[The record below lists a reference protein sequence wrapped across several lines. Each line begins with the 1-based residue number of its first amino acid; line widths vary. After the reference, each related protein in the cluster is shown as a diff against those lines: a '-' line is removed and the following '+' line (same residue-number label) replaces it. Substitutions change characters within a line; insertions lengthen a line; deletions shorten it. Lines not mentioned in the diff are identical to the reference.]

1 MSIVKSFSVGNGD
14 MFYIRHGSD
23 NFSVIDCCL
32 DDDTKDGIIAE
43 IKEKSRDRGIS
54 RFISTHPD
62 EDHIQGL
69 KELNENWPI
78 LNFYCV
84 KNEAT
89 KEKATESFEEYCK
102 LRDDVGKAFYIYKYC
117 SRKWMNRQS
126 DESDEEEHG
135 SAGINI
141 LWPDRENI
149 DYQDAL
155 SKVKAGESPN
165 NISPVI
171 LYSCGVKFMW
181 MGDLETDFL
190 EKVKDEI
197 KFEEIDILFAP
208 HHGRDSGKLP
218 ADVLEK
224 LSPKIVVVGEAPSE
238 KLNYYAGYDTITQN
252 TAGDIT
258 FVVNDNEVDVYVSNE
273 NYSVDYLKKKGRE
286 KGTSGMGYY
295 IGSLE
300 K

>member
-1 MSIVKSFSVGNGD
+1 MSIVKSFSVGKGD

-32 DDDTKDGIIAE
+32 DDDTKDDIITE
-43 IKEKSRDRGIS
+43 IKEKSRDKGIC

-69 KELNENWPI
+69 KVLNENWPI

-84 KNEAT
+84 ENEAT
-89 KEKATESFEEYCK
+89 KAKTTDSFEEYCK
-102 LRDDVGKAFYIYKYC
+102 LRDDAGKAFYIYKNC
-117 SRKWMNRQS
+117 SRKWMNRKS
-126 DESDEEEHG
+126 DKNDEEKRG

-149 DYQDAL
+149 DYKDAL
-155 SKVKAGESPN
+155 SKAKAGESPN
-165 NISPVI
+165 NISPVV

-197 KFEEIDILFAP
+197 EFEEIDILFAP

-224 LSPKIVVVGEAPSE
+224 LLPKIVVVGEAPSE
-238 KLNYYAGYDTITQN
+238 KLNYYAGYNTITQN

-258 FVVNDNEVDVYVSNE
+258 FVVNDNDVDVYVSNE
-273 NYSVDYLKKKGRE
+273 NYSVDYLKKKSKEER
-286 KGTSGMGYY
+286 TSGMGYY
-295 IGSLE
+295 IGSLG